1 MPIDRATIVHV
12 ADLARI
18 ALTEEEIERF
28 TGQLSVV
35 LDAVERLKAVNTSEI
50 SPTASTATSSR
61 PAMSP
66 SAPSAPST
74 AGCCTHAAWT
84 DEALANAPKGG
95 RDGEFFRVQE
105 ILETR

>member
-18 ALTEEEIERF
+18 ALTDEEIERF

-35 LDAVERLKAVNTSEI
+35 LDAVERLKSVDTGEI
-50 SPTASTATSSR
+50 PPTASTLPLVGVQRDDEVRAGL
-61 PAMSP
+61 
-66 SAPSAPST
+66 ST
-74 AGCCTHAAWT
+74 E
-84 DEALANAPKGG
+84 EALANAPKGG

-105 ILETR
+105 VLEGR

>member
-18 ALTEEEIERF
+18 GLTDAEIERF

-35 LDAVERLKAVNTSEI
+35 LDAVERLKSVDTSEI
-50 SPTASTATSSR
+50 SPTASTLPLVGVQRDDVIR
-61 PAMSP
+61 PSL
-66 SAPSAPST
+66 T
-74 AGCCTHAAWT
+74 T

-95 RDGEFFRVQE
+95 RDGEFFKVQE
-105 ILETR
+105 ILEGR

>member
-18 ALTEEEIERF
+18 GLTDAEIDRF

-35 LDAVERLKAVNTSEI
+35 LDAVERLKTVDTSEI
-50 SPTASTATSSR
+50 SPTASTLPLVGVQRDDVIR
-61 PAMSP
+61 PGL
-66 SAPSAPST
+66 T
-74 AGCCTHAAWT
+74 T

-105 ILETR
+105 ILEGR

>member
-18 ALTEEEIERF
+18 GLTDEELERF

-35 LDAVERLKAVNTSEI
+35 LDAVERLKTVDTSEI
-50 SPTASTATSSR
+50 SPTASTLPLVGVQRDDVIR
-61 PAMSP
+61 PGL
-66 SAPSAPST
+66 T
-74 AGCCTHAAWT
+74 TE
-84 DEALANAPKGG
+84 EALANAPKGG

-105 ILETR
+105 ILEGR

>member
-35 LDAVERLKAVNTSEI
+35 LDAVERLGQIDTSTVA
-50 SPTASTATSSR
+50 PTASVLPLHDVQREDESR
-61 PAMSP
+61 PGL
-66 SAPSAPST
+66 T
-74 AGCCTHAAWT
+74 N
-84 DEALANAPKGG
+84 EQALANAPRGG

-105 ILETR
+105 VLGER

>member
-18 ALTEEEIERF
+18 GLTDAEIERF

-35 LDAVERLKAVNTSEI
+35 LDAVERLKTVDTSEI
-50 SPTASTATSSR
+50 SPTASTLPLVGVQRDDVIR
-61 PAMSP
+61 PGLTME
-66 SAPSAPST
+66 
-74 AGCCTHAAWT
+74 
-84 DEALANAPKGG
+84 EALANAPKGG

-105 ILETR
+105 ILEGR

>member
-18 ALTEEEIERF
+18 GLTDEEIERF

-35 LDAVERLKAVNTSEI
+35 LDAVERLKTVDTSEI
-50 SPTASTATSSR
+50 SPTASTLPLVGVQREDVIR
-61 PAMSP
+61 PGLTME
-66 SAPSAPST
+66 
-74 AGCCTHAAWT
+74 
-84 DEALANAPKGG
+84 EALANAPNGG

-105 ILETR
+105 ILEGR

>member
-1 MPIDRATIVHV
+1 MPIDRATIVHA

-18 ALTEEEIERF
+18 ALTDEEIERF

-35 LDAVERLKAVNTSEI
+35 LDAVERLKTVDTSEI
-50 SPTASTATSSR
+50 SPTASTLPLTGVQRDVVIR
-61 PAMSP
+61 PGL
-66 SAPSAPST
+66 T
-74 AGCCTHAAWT
+74 T

-105 ILETR
+105 ILESR

>member
-35 LDAVERLKAVNTSEI
+35 LDAVERLKAVDTSEI
-50 SPTASTATSSR
+50 SPTASTLPLENVQREDAIR
-61 PAMSP
+61 PGLTME
-66 SAPSAPST
+66 
-74 AGCCTHAAWT
+74 
-84 DEALANAPKGG
+84 EALANAPKGG

-105 ILETR
+105 ILEER

>member
-1 MPIDRATIVHV
+1 MPIDRVTVVHA

-35 LDAVERLKAVNTSEI
+35 LDAVERLKTVDTSEI
-50 SPTASTATSSR
+50 PPTASTLPLIGVQRNDVIR
-61 PAMSP
+61 PGL
-66 SAPSAPST
+66 T
-74 AGCCTHAAWT
+74 TQ
-84 DEALANAPKGG
+84 EALANAPKGG

-105 ILETR
+105 ILEER

>member
-18 ALTEEEIERF
+18 GLTEDEIERF

-35 LDAVERLKAVNTSEI
+35 LDAVERLKTVNTSEI
-50 SPTASTATSSR
+50 SPTASTLPLIGVQRDDVVR
-61 PAMSP
+61 PGL
-66 SAPSAPST
+66 T
-74 AGCCTHAAWT
+74 TE
-84 DEALANAPKGG
+84 EALANAPKGG

-105 ILETR
+105 ILEGR

>member
-12 ADLARI
+12 AELARI

-35 LDAVERLKAVNTSEI
+35 LDAVERLKTVDTSEI
-50 SPTASTATSSR
+50 SPTASTLPLIGVQREDVIRLGLT
-61 PAMSP
+61 
-66 SAPSAPST
+66 T
-74 AGCCTHAAWT
+74 E
-84 DEALANAPKGG
+84 EALANAPKGG

-105 ILETR
+105 ILEER

>member
-1 MPIDRATIVHV
+1 VPIDRATIVHV

-18 ALTEEEIERF
+18 GLTDAEIDRF

-35 LDAVERLKAVNTSEI
+35 LEAVERLKTVDTSEI
-50 SPTASTATSSR
+50 SPTASTLPLVGVQRDDVIR
-61 PAMSP
+61 PGL
-66 SAPSAPST
+66 T
-74 AGCCTHAAWT
+74 T

-105 ILETR
+105 ILEGR

>member
-18 ALTEEEIERF
+18 GLTDVEIERF

-35 LDAVERLKAVNTSEI
+35 LDAVERLKTVDTSEI
-50 SPTASTATSSR
+50 SPTASTLPLVGVQREDVIR
-61 PAMSP
+61 PGL
-66 SAPSAPST
+66 T
-74 AGCCTHAAWT
+74 T

-105 ILETR
+105 ILEAR

>member
-18 ALTEEEIERF
+18 ALTDEEIERF

-35 LDAVERLKAVNTSEI
+35 LDAVERLQTVDTSEI
-50 SPTASTATSSR
+50 SPTASTLPLVGVQRDDVIR
-61 PAMSP
+61 PGL
-66 SAPSAPST
+66 T
-74 AGCCTHAAWT
+74 TE
-84 DEALANAPKGG
+84 EALANAPKGS

-105 ILETR
+105 ILEAR

>member
-18 ALTEEEIERF
+18 GLTDDEIERF

-35 LDAVERLKAVNTSEI
+35 LDAVERLKTVDTSAI
-50 SPTASTATSSR
+50 SPTASTLPLIGVQRDDVIRPGLTSE
-61 PAMSP
+61 
-66 SAPSAPST
+66 
-74 AGCCTHAAWT
+74 
-84 DEALANAPKGG
+84 EALANAPKGG

-105 ILETR
+105 ILEER

>member
-18 ALTEEEIERF
+18 GLTDGEIERF

-35 LDAVERLKAVNTSEI
+35 LDAVERLKTVDTSEI
-50 SPTASTATSSR
+50 SPTASTLPLVGVQREDVIR
-61 PAMSP
+61 PGL
-66 SAPSAPST
+66 T
-74 AGCCTHAAWT
+74 T

-105 ILETR
+105 ILEGR

>member
-12 ADLARI
+12 AELARI

-35 LDAVERLKAVNTSEI
+35 LDAVERLKTVDTSEI
-50 SPTASTATSSR
+50 SPTASTLPLIGVQREDVIRRGLT
-61 PAMSP
+61 
-66 SAPSAPST
+66 T
-74 AGCCTHAAWT
+74 E
-84 DEALANAPKGG
+84 EALANAPKGG

-105 ILETR
+105 ILEER